1 MSRAI
6 TADGRRAGALIIER
20 SYREGDDRQFL
31 RELVQNGIEA
41 GATKVQLGVHWTGV
55 NRDWSQVELPEG
67 HINKIFNDRYR
78 LVYYDN
84 GCGMGSKMADY
95 MAGLLDLDSKD
106 QASGDIHGNFAMG
119 VRVSTLPWNKAG
131 VRRLWTEEFR
141 MPADVASLRRTLR
154 RPWATTRR
162 RR

>member
-106 QASGDIHGNFAMG
+106 QASGDIHATPNGCSCINPSMEQG
-119 VRVSTLPWNKAG
+119 GCN
-131 VRRLWTEEFR
+131 RRLWTEEF
-141 MPADVASLRRTLR
+141 PEAG
-154 RPWATTRR
+154 
-162 RR
+162 